1 MLAEERQKQ
10 LSDWRSRRKEIIKI
24 KVEIDEMGNKDSE
37 KSIKPKLVRCKDE
50 EKLVNLIIG

>member
-37 KSIKPKLVRCKDE
+37 KSIKPKLVCCKDE
-50 EKLVNLIIG
+50 EKLVNL